1 VPDTTHAAVSA
12 AERSELAGA
21 ASDRGSGIPSRS
33 ERDQKFGVY
42 VHVPFCAARCDY
54 CDFATWTDRAHL
66 VDDYVDACVTD
77 LARRAGEGYPAAT
90 SVFFGGGTP
99 SLLPAGQ
106 LVRILDTKDLEQI
119 LVAQLFRVV
128 AEVRGDRA
136 FRPLGVLRLE
146 SVTRDFI
153 EAHRVG
159 DEYPDFVEHGRGER
173 ILPFDVDVHPHIA
186 TAHRQ
191 VELPVATLSNRKL
204 GGTDYRQFKCRH
216 DE

>member
-1 VPDTTHAAVSA
+1 MPSRD
-12 AERSELAGA
+12 GA
-21 ASDRGSGIPSRS
+21 AHRECMRAVGDARDWSNVGAAPSAVHRDVEYFAVPIEFHCQDVVSRFFVDRVVEYGGQVVGTGVETDALEL
-33 ERDQKFGVY
+33 ERVEQMFN
-42 VHVPFCAARCDY
+42 
-54 CDFATWTDRAHL
+54 
-66 VDDYVDACVTD
+66 
-77 LARRAGEGYPAAT
+77 
-90 SVFFGGGTP
+90 
-99 SLLPAGQ
+99 GQ
-106 LVRILDTKDLEQI
+106 IVRILDTKDLEQI

-191 VELPVATLSNRKL
+191 VELPVATGSIRKL
-204 GGTDYRQFKCRH
+204 RGPDDGNVQSWHGTRYYGRH
-216 DE
+216 ERTA